1 MKEISHLIWKD
12 IKLELRQKSTINT
25 MVLFMVSTIFLC
37 YISFMLKIQTLE
49 GITWNTLFWII
60 LVFSAVNSA
69 GNSFR
74 KESTGRQLYYYQLA
88 SPGAIILAK
97 IIFNFLLLLFLS
109 VLGFGLYLALLGNPV
124 LDFKIYFLS
133 LFLGAL
139 GFSSTLTLLAGI
151 AAKSDNSAGILAV
164 LSFPVLLPLLNML
177 IKLSKNAMDGLDV
190 SASYDEILTIFGIDL
205 IVIALSYLLFPYL
218 WKS

>member
-1 MKEISHLIWKD
+1 MKEIRDLIWKD
-12 IKLELRQKSTINT
+12 IKLELRQQSTLNT
-25 MVLFMVSTIFLC
+25 MVLFMVCTIFLC
-37 YISFMLKIQTLE
+37 YISFMLKIQILE
-49 GITWNTLFWII
+49 SITWNTLFWII

-88 SPGAIILAK
+88 RPESIIMAK
-97 IIFNFLLLLFLS
+97 IIFNFLLLLALS
-109 VLGFGLYLALLGNPV
+109 LLGFGLYLALLGNPV
-124 LDFKIYFLS
+124 QDFSMYFLS
-133 LFLGAL
+133 LILGSL
-139 GFSSTLTLLAGI
+139 GFSASLTLLAGI
-151 AAKSDNSAGILAV
+151 ASKTDNASGILAV
-164 LSFPVLLPLLNML
+164 LSFPVLLPLINML
-177 IKLSKNAMDGLDV
+177 IRLSKNAMDGLDV

>member
-1 MKEISHLIWKD
+1 MKEIRHLIWKD

-37 YISFMLKIQTLE
+37 YISFMLKVQTLE

-88 SPGAIILAK
+88 SPTAIIMAK

-109 VLGFGLYLALLGNPV
+109 VLGFGLYMAFLGNHV
-124 LDFKIYFLS
+124 LDYKIYLLS
-133 LFLGAL
+133 LVLGAL
-139 GFSSTLTLLAGI
+139 GFSATLTLLAGI

-164 LSFPVLLPLLNML
+164 LSFPVILPLLNML

>member
-1 MKEISHLIWKD
+1 MKEIRHLIWKD

-37 YISFMLKIQTLE
+37 YISFMLKVQTLE

-88 SPGAIILAK
+88 SPTSIIMAK

-109 VLGFGLYLALLGNPV
+109 VLGFGLYMAFLGNHV
-124 LDFKIYFLS
+124 LDYKIYLLS
-133 LFLGAL
+133 LVLGAL
-139 GFSSTLTLLAGI
+139 GFSATLTLLAGI

-164 LSFPVLLPLLNML
+164 LSFPVILPLLNML

>member
-1 MKEISHLIWKD
+1 MKEIRDLIWKD
-12 IKLELRQKSTINT
+12 IKLELRQQSTLNT
-25 MVLFMVSTIFLC
+25 MVLFMVCTIFLC
-37 YISFMLKIQTLE
+37 YISFMLKIQVLE
-49 GITWNTLFWII
+49 SITWNTLFWII

-88 SPGAIILAK
+88 KPESIIMAK
-97 IIFNFLLLLFLS
+97 IIFNFLLLLVLS
-109 VLGFGLYLALLGNPV
+109 LLGFALYLVLLGNPV
-124 LDFKIYFLS
+124 QDFGMYFLS
-133 LFLGAL
+133 LILGSL
-139 GFSSTLTLLAGI
+139 GFSASLTLLAGI
-151 AAKSDNSAGILAV
+151 ASKTDNASGILAV
-164 LSFPVLLPLLNML
+164 LSFPVLLPLINML
-177 IKLSKNAMDGLDV
+177 IRLSKNAMDGLDV